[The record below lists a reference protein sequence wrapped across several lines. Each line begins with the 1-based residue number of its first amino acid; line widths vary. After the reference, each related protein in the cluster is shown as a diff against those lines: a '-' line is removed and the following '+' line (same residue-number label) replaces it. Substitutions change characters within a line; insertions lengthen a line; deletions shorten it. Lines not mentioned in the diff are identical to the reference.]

1 MDHSVGS
8 SLGVWDPR
16 ILTTHTAM
24 RRLRQF
30 HRPSGRDR
38 LDQFERAWYRRSHNE
53 RCGSRFHGEN
63 PFTYDPRSYNF
74 AREGEGYFFENAQN
88 YEIRFRWIVDPLD
101 GPEGVVATPRYNSYD
116 FTCPRADG
124 DCFFP
129 EWDG

>member
-1 MDHSVGS
+1 MGCGNFIGRV
-8 SLGVWDPR
+8 VV
-16 ILTTHTAM
+16 TASIN
-24 RRLRQF
+24 L
-30 HRPSGRDR
+30 SGRGTGDLIMTSDVTNGSDSPASVQYQNWCQGLGIR
-38 LDQFERAWYRRSHNE
+38 LG
-53 RCGSRFHGEN
+53 RCGSRFYGES

-124 DCFFP
+124 DCFP
-129 EWDG
+129 